1 MPSAIPPQI
10 QYVAY
15 VAVASLGVFALAAH
29 VFLPDLDLRREIR
42 EFIYI
47 DWKYIGLAWV
57 TTFGVNT
64 LAEYHVSHVY
74 TDVIYA
80 IEGSSVAVFQSVTA
94 RPLTIL
100 FFAAYLI
107 GLPFVTIFTY
117 FKLKHHDPEQAH
129 RYALGYATLVVLAA
143 PFFVFFPVK
152 VTGYSLVSV
161 RPLLYDVNPIVM
173 AGTFATDTLVKSF
186 PSLHTGLSTLA
197 AIYAWKT
204 ERAYAWLI
212 TFLAGIIVLSTFYLG
227 IHWITDA
234 VAGAVLV
241 VVAYVISQR
250 LPLSIG
256 LSRVLRRRTSGRPN
270 NGD

>member
-1 MPSAIPPQI
+1 M
-10 QYVAY
+10 AY
-15 VAVASLGVFALAAH
+15 VAVASLGVFVLAAH
-29 VFLPDLDLRREIR
+29 VFLPDLNLRREIV
-42 EFIYI
+42 EFVHI
-47 DWKYIGLAWV
+47 DWKYIGLAWA

-64 LAEYHVSHVY
+64 LAKYHVDRTY

-80 IEGSSVAVFQSVTA
+80 IEGSSVAVFQTVTA

-100 FFAAYLI
+100 FFAVYLI

-117 FKLKHHDPEQAH
+117 FKLKAHDPEQAH
-129 RYALGYATLVVLAA
+129 RYALGYATLVLLAA

-197 AIYAWKT
+197 AVYAWKT
-204 ERAYAWLI
+204 DRAYAWVTTVVAGLI
-212 TFLAGIIVLSTFYLG
+212 VVSTFYLG

-234 VAGAVLV
+234 VVALVLV
-241 VVAYVISQR
+241 AIAYRISQR
-250 LPLSIG
+250 IPRRISFSSVLGSNA
-256 LSRVLRRRTSGRPN
+256 SRRPS
-270 NGD
+270 NGE